1 MLNNLSIVRQKLK
14 YTDLK
19 SSELEKLII
28 SVVNPA
34 LIVAVPCLHW
44 IKLTRK
50 TQAKNCLLIYFLKFA
65 SNWKW

>member
-34 LIVAVPCLHW
+34 LIVAVPCLH
-44 IKLTRK
+44 
-50 TQAKNCLLIYFLKFA
+50 
-65 SNWKW
+65 